1 MKKIIITCPSFNYK
15 GGGVANYYKVFS
27 RKQHYNARL
36 YFVGKNKND
45 DNVFSRLY
53 LYLYQ
58 YVNFIFIIN
67 RYDTLVVNPSLT
79 KNCILRDTV
88 YVLIARM
95 FRKKTVVFWRGF
107 NDFFFENYIRRHVAI
122 MRFGLFKV
130 NHTIVLGEKIFARLH
145 SIGCDTSYSVTTTIL
160 DRTLLRTTEKKFSES
175 RFTILFLSRI
185 VKTKGIVEALD
196 AYAELKEKYPE
207 INLLIA
213 GDGPDYALV
222 EDHIK
227 KNNLRDVELLG
238 DVRGE
243 KKRKCYEV
251 SDLYLFPSYYEGMPN
266 SVLEA
271 MGMGLP
277 VIVSDVGG
285 VSDFFESGKM
295 GILIK
300 GHSKNEICG
309 AFDIIYNEKKHLPLI
324 SEYNRKFAANNFL
337 DDNVIEKL
345 EDILQKV

>member
-27 RKQHYNARL
+27 RVQHYNARL
-36 YFVGKNKND
+36 FFVGKNKN
-45 DNVFSRLY
+45 NENIFSRLY
-53 LYLYQ
+53 HVLYQ
-58 YVNFIFIIN
+58 YINFIFIVN
-67 RYDTLVVNPSLT
+67 RFDTVVVNPSLT

-88 YVLIARM
+88 YVIIARM
-95 FRKKTVVFWRGF
+95 LGKKTVVFWRGF
-107 NDFFFENYIRRHVAI
+107 NDDFFENYVSKHASF
-122 MRFGLFKV
+122 MKYGLFKAD
-130 NHTIVLGEKIFARLH
+130 HTIVLGKKIFDKLH
-145 SIGCDTSYSVTTTIL
+145 SIGCDTPYSVTTTIL
-160 DRTLLRTTEKKFSES
+160 DKTLLMTAKKKFSES

-185 VKTKGIVEALD
+185 VKTKGIVETLD

-222 EDHIK
+222 EDYIK
-227 KNNLRDVELLG
+227 KNNLRDVKLVG
-238 DVRGE
+238 DVRGVR
-243 KKRKCYEV
+243 KRECYEV
-251 SDLYLFPSYYEGMPN
+251 SDLYLFPSYFEGMPN

-300 GHSKNEICG
+300 GHSKNEICD
-309 AFDIIYNEKKHLPLI
+309 AFDLIYNEKKKLKLI
-324 SEYNRKFAANNFL
+324 SEYNREFAANNFL
-337 DDNVIEKL
+337 EDKVIEKL